1 MTFSE
6 PVNVTGTPLLAL
18 NAGGATA
25 SYTGGTG
32 TSTLTFTYTVVSGQS
47 TYDLDYSSTAALSLN
62 GGTIEDAASNTA
74 TLTLPATGS
83 DGLATQNI
91 VIAPVS
97 DGFET
102 GDFSALNWQL
112 SSAGPSPA
120 NWTVQSSVVHS
131 GSYAAESGA
140 VGASSTSTLT
150 LTLPATEPAGEFAF
164 WRKVSS
170 AAGSSL
176 TFEIDGVSAGQWSGS
191 VSWQQSFYWVPAA
204 GGTSHTFT
212 WIYSQGTAMGG
223 SNAAFLDDVQFL
235 PGTTL
240 VVEGTGAASDQFTF
254 NGSNAG
260 NASNPSIVVGLNGE
274 NHTFVAGAAGNF
286 TKYLFLGNG
295 TGAAATLT
303 ASASGNS
310 ALLYANG
317 TGQLNNSTAGYAVS
331 VDGMASMHAN
341 GHEGDTVK
349 FYDSPGN
356 DTYYAYADSGGAPSS
371 GMYGSGYSN
380 SAAGFGT
387 NDGYAI
393 NGGSDTA
400 YFYDSTGNDTY
411 YAYADYNN
419 TGKPSSG
426 MYGSYG
432 TFGAYSD
439 AANGFATTVASAT
452 NGGSD
457 TAYLYGSPGNDTYY
471 AYADYGTSGAPSC
484 GMYGSFGTFG
494 AYSDSTSGFGT
505 NIGTATS
512 GGSNTAYFLDSTNT
526 ATYYAYADY
535 NNTAAGLPS
544 SGMYGSY
551 KNGANTVTYANA
563 ANGFTTNVGL
573 ATAASHNDTAYL
585 YHAPGSNTY
594 YAYTDYNGAGSA
606 AGMIGS
612 YGGGYANSVSG
623 FGTNIGNEEVS
634 GGSDTAYLYDSQGGA
649 MFSASASNYGGKPSS
664 GMNGSGTVNLALG
677 FATNVGY
684 AFKAGDTAYFY
695 DSPGSNTFY
704 VYPGQESA
712 GMYGSYGGG
721 YANSASGFTNNI
733 GYATSTSDTAY
744 LYGSPTESNTY
755 YAYAN
760 SGGQSVAGIYGAG
773 YSSSANGFT
782 TNLGYSTSGSDT
794 AYLYG
799 LPTGSNSL
807 NADAA
812 IAELYGSNYGQQ
824 ASGFAAVTVTGGTGV
839 GVVNT
844 DAVGQG
850 QNAPTYQLNL
860 VGSWVA

>member
-1 MTFSE
+1 MR
-6 PVNVTGTPLLAL
+6 G
-18 NAGGATA
+18 TA
-25 SYTGGTG
+25 SYTGGNG
-32 TSTLTFTYTVVSGQS
+32 DSTLTFTYAVAAGQS

-62 GGTIEDAASNTA
+62 GGTIEDATNDAA
-74 TLTLPATGS
+74 TLTLPATGT

-91 VIAPVS
+91 VIAPLS

-176 TFEIDGVSAGQWSGS
+176 TFEIDGVSAGQWTGS
-191 VSWQQSFYWVPAA
+191 VPWQQSFYWVPAA

-240 VVEGTGAASDQFTF
+240 VVEGTGAAGDQFTF

-274 NHTFVAGAAGNF
+274 NHTFVAGSAGDF

-295 TGAAATLT
+295 TGASATLT
-303 ASASGNS
+303 GSASGNT

-349 FYDSPGN
+349 FFDSPGN
-356 DTYYAYADSGGAPSS
+356 DVYYAYAEYGTTNEPSS
-371 GMYGSGYSN
+371 GMYGSGFSN
-380 SAAGFGT
+380 SATGFGT
-387 NDGYAI
+387 NVGYAT
-393 NGGSDTA
+393 NGGSDTD
-400 YFYDSTGNDTY
+400 YFYDSTGNDVY

-439 AANGFATTVASAT
+439 SANGFATNIGYSQ

-457 TAYLYGSPGNDTYY
+457 TAYLFDSPGNDVYY
-471 AYADYGTSGAPSC
+471 AYAAYGTTGKPSS
-484 GMYGSFGTFG
+484 GMYGSYGTFG
-494 AYSDSTSGFGT
+494 AYSDSASGFAT
-505 NIGTATS
+505 NIGYS
-512 GGSNTAYFLDSTNT
+512 QNGGSDTAYFIDSTNT

-535 NNTAAGLPS
+535 S
-544 SGMYGSY
+544 SVKLSAGMYGSY
-551 KNGANTVTYANA
+551 DGASYANS
-563 ANGFTTNVGL
+563 ANGFDINVGS
-573 ATAASHNDTAYL
+573 ATNSLHNDTAYL
-585 YHAPGSNTY
+585 FDSTGNDTY
-594 YAYTDYNGAGSA
+594 YAYTNYNGSGSV
-606 AGMIGS
+606 AGMYGS
-612 YGGGYANSVSG
+612 FNNGVSTVAYANSVSG
-623 FGTNIGNEEVS
+623 FGANLGYSQNGGSDTDYLYDTQGGATYYAYAANYFPSSGMGKPSSGMYGGGIANSAFGFGTNVGYTTASTDTAYFYDSPGNDTFYVYPDYGGNDREFAGMYGSYNGGYSNSATGFATNIGYS
-634 GGSDTAYLYDSQGGA
+634 TAGGSDTAYLYDS
-649 MFSASASNYGGKPSS
+649 
-664 GMNGSGTVNLALG
+664 
-677 FATNVGY
+677 
-684 AFKAGDTAYFY
+684 
-695 DSPGSNTFY
+695 PGNDTFY
-704 VYPGQESA
+704 AYASYSYNNTNTTSA
-712 GMYGSYGGG
+712 GMYGTYTTSSGSVAYSSSAIGFAADLGYSTGG
-721 YANSASGFTNNI
+721 T
-733 GYATSTSDTAY
+733 DTAY
-744 LYGSPTESNTY
+744 LFAPRPAATRSLRMRRSPS
-755 YAYAN
+755 
-760 SGGQSVAGIYGAG
+760 
-773 YSSSANGFT
+773 FT
-782 TNLGYSTSGSDT
+782 
-794 AYLYG
+794 AAI
-799 LPTGSNSL
+799 TGSRH
-807 NADAA
+807 
-812 IAELYGSNYGQQ
+812 Q
-824 ASGFAAVTVTGGTGV
+824 ASPSSRLPAARG
-839 GVVNT
+839 
-844 DAVGQG
+844 
-850 QNAPTYQLNL
+850 
-860 VGSWVA
+860 WVS